1 MVRVNAEDVSFFG
14 FDTAGKT
21 LPSRRRGWG
30 DSRLD
35 GNGRRRFQDPLDELK
50 QRFGQRLSFAL

>member
-14 FDTAGKT
+14 FDTAGK
-21 LPSRRRGWG
+21 RYVRGLAG
-30 DSRLD
+30 RGHGRLD
-35 GNGRRRFQDPLDELK
+35 HNARRRFQDPLDQLQ